1 MGFFTLLMLIMC
13 HVTASLWIMLSQFD
27 ERNWLKLRIQD
38 YVESGEDIDIEKDK
52 VKQYFIALYFVIQT
66 ISTVGYGDVNPQNT
80 KERIFVIG
88 LMIVGVL
95 AFSFISGQLSS
106 ILLSYDQQ
114 VQKNLES
121 NMRLSKIFNN
131 F

>member
-95 AFSFISGQLSS
+95 AFSFVSGQLSS

>member
-38 YVESGEDIDIEKDK
+38 YIESGEDIDIEKDK
-52 VKQYFIALYFVIQT
+52 VKQYFIALYFVIKT

-95 AFSFISGQLSS
+95 AFSFVSGQLSS

>member
-1 MGFFTLLMLIMC
+1 M
-13 HVTASLWIMLSQFD
+13 
-27 ERNWLKLRIQD
+27 
-38 YVESGEDIDIEKDK
+38 
-52 VKQYFIALYFVIQT
+52 
-66 ISTVGYGDVNPQNT
+66 STVGFGDVNPQNT

-95 AFSFISGQLSS
+95 AFSFVSGQLSS
-106 ILLSYDQQ
+106 ILLNYDQQ

-121 NMRLSKIFNN
+121 NMRLSKIFTN